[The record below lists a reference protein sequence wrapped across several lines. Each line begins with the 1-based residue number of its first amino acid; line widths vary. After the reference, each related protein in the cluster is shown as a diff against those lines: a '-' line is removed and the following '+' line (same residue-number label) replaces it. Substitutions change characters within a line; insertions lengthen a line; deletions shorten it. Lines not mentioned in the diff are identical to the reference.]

1 MDIVLFREA
10 RGIGVFPNSFE
21 SKFFLR
27 DVQVIYDSRVTRT
40 NFTRKLTRFYCF
52 IIKLALN

>member
-27 DVQVIYDSRVTRT
+27 DVQVIYDSLVWRGQILQE
-40 NFTRKLTRFYCF
+40 N
-52 IIKLALN
+52 

>member
-10 RGIGVFPNSFE
+10 RGTGVFPNSFE

-27 DVQVIYDSRVTRT
+27 DVQVIYDSLV
-40 NFTRKLTRFYCF
+40 
-52 IIKLALN
+52 